1 MRLSQLSILLLLG
14 QNIYAAVPKDAV
26 LLSQVRTL
34 TLRAGTKTTHR
45 RVSAIPQLT
54 CTGPACAFYEVDLMR
69 CKNQGSAYSPED
81 VEWSCTATIPREF
94 KLGSTDVVC
103 EGYSNSNDKY
113 ILKGSCGV
121 KYRLLLTEAGEKK
134 FGGYSGFKG
143 MEWCLHN
150 PLFTISFVGILF
162 WILYSAM
169 RVWLAG
175 NYSRRLG
182 RLWGDGGGGGG
193 DGGYPWDP
201 PPPYSGKRHVNDQ
214 QRAGWRPGFWAGALG
229 GAAAGYMA
237 GNRTSGRGFTF
248 PERRE
253 GFSNETDRETRPSG
267 ISNSSRSA
275 NYESTGFGSTSRR

>member
-1 MRLSQLSILLLLG
+1 MQLSQLSILLLLG
-14 QNIYAAVPKDAV
+14 SKINAAVPKDAV

-34 TLRAGTKTTHR
+34 TLRADTKTSHR

-54 CTGPACAFYEVDLMR
+54 CEGPGCAFYKVDLMR

-94 KLGSTDVVC
+94 KLGSTDVIC
-103 EGYSNSNDKY
+103 EGYSNPNDKY

-121 KYRLLLTEAGEKK
+121 KYRLLLTETGEKK
-134 FGGYSGFKG
+134 FGGYNGFRG
-143 MEWCLHN
+143 VEWCLQN
-150 PLFTISFVGILF
+150 SLFIVTFIGILF
-162 WILYSAM
+162 WILYSAI
-169 RVWLAG
+169 RAWPAG

-182 RLWGDGGGGGG
+182 RLWGGGDGGG

-201 PPPYSGKRHVNDQ
+201 PPPYSSKRYVNDQ
-214 QRAGWRPGFWAGALG
+214 QRAGWRPGFWTGALG

-237 GNRTSGRGFTF
+237 GNRASGRGFTF
-248 PERRE
+248 PERRD
-253 GFSNETDRETRPSG
+253 GFLNETNRE
-267 ISNSSRSA
+267 SSRSRISDSPRST